1 MILTQTFKQHHQPHN
16 HVLFYHV
23 TADLKVHIP
32 EVPDTIISPPDD
44 SSHLD
49 ASEERPYGLDLIKL
63 GSISDANEVGNQK
76 ICIVDSGYD
85 LNHVD
90 LPSPANS
97 SPGTISGSADGGA
110 GPWDEDGHGH
120 GESSKQI
127 YT

>member
-1 MILTQTFKQHHQPHN
+1 MFSRFTS
-16 HVLFYHV
+16 
-23 TADLKVHIP
+23 DLKVYIP
-32 EVPDTIISPPDD
+32 DAPGAILAPPNDA
-44 SSHLD
+44 SHLD
-49 ASEERPYGLDLIKL
+49 AYEEKPYGLDLIKL